1 MKIISHHGHRH
12 GLIQA
17 DGEEEQEEE
26 DDCAE
31 LDPTMYAM
39 ELITCNEKVREWFLW
54 SVWKSAQN

>member
-39 ELITCNEKVREWFLW
+39 ELITCNEKVERMG
-54 SVWKSAQN
+54 Q